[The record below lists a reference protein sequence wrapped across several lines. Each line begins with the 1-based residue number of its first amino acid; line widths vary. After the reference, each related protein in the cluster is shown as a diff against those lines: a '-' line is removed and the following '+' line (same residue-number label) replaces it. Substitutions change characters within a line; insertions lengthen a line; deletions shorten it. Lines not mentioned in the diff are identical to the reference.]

1 LGSSRPEVKEEIK
14 EGLHMDERADGMRR
28 GGDAC
33 IRIEGPVMG
42 LNRRG
47 VIVAAAGN
55 PRGEELR
62 G

>member
-1 LGSSRPEVKEEIK
+1 
-14 EGLHMDERADGMRR
+14 MDESTDGMRR
-28 GGDAC
+28 GGDAR
-33 IRIEGPVMG
+33 IRIEGPAMG

-62 G
+62 R

>member
-1 LGSSRPEVKEEIK
+1 
-14 EGLHMDERADGMRR
+14 MDESADGMRR